1 MDVETAIRTT
11 NELLTPSQSGFTRP
25 IISPLLLNP
34 LEMAWAGYQ
43 KDRLGTTSGTWE
55 GDVWSKWHAKLEDGY
70 PFSDTWKDVKLA
82 DYTEFFRPGGQL
94 FGFYDAHLKESI
106 EQVGTHFVPTTRFGN
121 TPGYTSQFLKCY
133 ERGLEISKAT
143 FEAKAENPKVEF
155 EMNLHSV
162 SENVAEVTF
171 DINGASHTYKNEPEE
186 WVPVSWPPKDPKSQ
200 QSRVKIHG
208 YSSLDE
214 EILRPGEWG
223 FFRLMD
229 AATRIEEGTEGGR
242 RGAPATIVVTWSLR
256 SQAGVV
262 KMDIRPSKDESVFPS
277 YIKRKMRIFKPYQCP
292 RVISYGVR

>member
-1 MDVETAIRTT
+1 
-11 NELLTPSQSGFTRP
+11 
-25 IISPLLLNP
+25 
-34 LEMAWAGYQ
+34 
-43 KDRLGTTSGTWE
+43 
-55 GDVWSKWHAKLEDGY
+55 
-70 PFSDTWKDVKLA
+70 
-82 DYTEFFRPGGQL
+82 
-94 FGFYDAHLKESI
+94 
-106 EQVGTHFVPTTRFGN
+106 
-121 TPGYTSQFLKCY
+121 
-133 ERGLEISKAT
+133 
-143 FEAKAENPKVEF
+143 VEF